1 MARLQIRRSTGSS
14 APTSLYPGELAFSAG
29 LDSLYIGSP
38 VTGGL
43 LAVTTTPAAGGSNY
57 ISDDVGTAVNLT
69 GGMGS
74 GSAYN
79 YIAMKEAIEDSGLEE
94 SEVSNFKTGIVMGS
108 GGPSIENVILA
119 ADKTRAKTPK
129 LMGPF
134 IVPRTMASTASATLA
149 VPFKIKV

>member
-1 MARLQIRRSTGSS
+1 
-14 APTSLYPGELAFSAG
+14 
-29 LDSLYIGSP
+29 
-38 VTGGL
+38 
-43 LAVTTTPAAGGSNY
+43 
-57 ISDDVGTAVNLT
+57 
-69 GGMGS
+69 MGS

-129 LMGPF
+129 LMALNVKA
-134 IVPRTMASTASATLA
+134 IATMIQPYVGRSVNFNTAIL
-149 VPFKIKV
+149 VL